1 MFLSDGS
8 LRRPVAMICL
18 IVALVCLGLNA
29 YRKLG
34 LEFMPRVDVPYIT
47 IVTTYPGASP
57 QEIETDIARKIED
70 AVGVIDGLK
79 HVSSSCMENVC
90 QTLLEFELD
99 RDIDVAANDVREKV
113 DLIVNDLPA
122 EAELPKILKYDI
134 NAKPIIS
141 LALTGDLSLGQL
153 YDYADNELSDRIS
166 AISGVAEVELI
177 GGSELEVQVLLDRAR
192 VAARGLTSLDVVQR
206 IQQGIQTVPSGW
218 VRQRGSE
225 YSVKFDSQYLDFRD
239 IGDLEISNQDGSRC
253 YLKDLG
259 RVVMIPE
266 KERQAAFID
275 GRPAIAI
282 RVVKKADANAVK
294 VVERVKK
301 ELAGLKSELPGGMD
315 LIWVTDDGD
324 FIQASVDSAISSVYQ
339 GVLLTAAVLFLFLYN
354 VRSTFIVAVTMPVS
368 FVISLFFM
376 NYLGETLNMSTLLSI
391 GLSVGVLVTNSIVV
405 LERIVKRLETS
416 PNPGEAARLGAGD
429 VAVAVLASAGTN
441 LVVLLPVAFMGGMVG
456 RFLKPFAVTM
466 VLVTVVSLFVSFT
479 LTPILC
485 RFLLKPKNQ
494 GGRLSLLGR
503 LEGWQNRLM
512 GSVAGGYG
520 WLLRFLGRRR
530 WAAVLVLAA
539 ILVLLIASLRL
550 APGLGFTLAA
560 DSDRGEVF
568 VKLEYPTR
576 YDLEHT
582 VARVREADEKL
593 ASLPGLV
600 HRYATLGKVEGI
612 LGQSSEGVYLAQV
625 LLKFTDKNQR
635 SQKIGDLLAEVRR
648 RLSDQPGVLVT
659 VSIPMISGGQAA
671 PVDLEISGSDLAVLD
686 GLAEKVRGL
695 TPEVQGI
702 VDPDTTVRAGK
713 PEIRVRPRRAVL
725 ADLNMSAS
733 DLGKALRANLEG
745 LTASTFK
752 RGDRT
757 YDIRVKFEEEEGK
770 DQIEGFLFPGGPGR
784 PLLLTNLASLEE
796 DLAPI
801 QITRV
806 DKRRVAKLY
815 AQLANNKP
823 LGTAVTEL
831 SGLIDQ
837 RANLPAGY
845 RYRFMG
851 QYEALSESTA
861 EFAEVMLIA
870 LMLTYLMLA
879 AILESFSQPVLILV
893 TVPLAL
899 IGMLWALY
907 LSGESISIFVLL
919 GLVMLMG
926 IVVNNAIL
934 IMEGFN
940 QHRAAGLEP
949 GEAMVRAATE
959 QFRPIIMIT
968 LAAVLGMLPM
978 ALGTGLG
985 SETRVGIGL
994 ASAGG
999 IAVSGLL
1006 TFLVLPVLYQLF
1018 SRRRKPAQPPAEE
1031 R

>member
-8 LRRPVAMICL
+8 LRRPIAMVCL
-18 IVALVCLGLNA
+18 IVALVCLGFNA
-29 YRKLG
+29 FRKLG
-34 LEFMPRVDVPYIT
+34 LEFMPKVDVPYIT

-70 AVGVIDGLK
+70 AVGAVDGLK

-99 RDIDVAANDVREKV
+99 RNIDVAADDVREKV
-113 DLIVNDLPA
+113 DLIVNDLPD

-134 NAKPIIS
+134 NAKPIIN

-153 YDYADNELSDRIS
+153 YDYADNELSDRLS
-166 AISGVAEVELI
+166 SISGVAEVELI
-177 GGSELEVQVLLDRAR
+177 GGSELEVQVLLDRSR
-192 VAARGLTSLDVVQR
+192 VAARGLTSLDVVQG

-218 VRQRGSE
+218 VRQKGSE

-239 IGDLEISNQDGSRC
+239 IGDLEIANQDGSRC

-259 RVVMIPE
+259 RVAMIPE

-294 VVERVKK
+294 VVERVRK
-301 ELAGLKSELPGGMD
+301 ELDSLRSELPGGME
-315 LIWVTDDGD
+315 LVWFTDDAD
-324 FIQASVDSAISSVYQ
+324 FIQSSVDSATSSVWQ
-339 GVLLTAAVLFLFLYN
+339 GVLLTAAVLFFFLFNL
-354 VRSTFIVAVTMPVS
+354 RSTFIVAVTMPVS
-368 FVISLFFM
+368 FVISLFFL
-376 NYLGETLNMSTLLSI
+376 NYLGYTLNMSTLLSI

-405 LERIVKRLETS
+405 LERIIKRLETS
-416 PNPGEAARLGAGD
+416 PDPGQAARLGAGD

-466 VLVTVVSLFVSFT
+466 VIVTLVSLFVSFT

-485 RFLLKPKNQ
+485 RFLLKPKTR

-503 LEGWQNRLM
+503 LEGWQNRLL

-520 WLLRFLGRRR
+520 RMLLFLGRRR
-530 WAAVLVLAA
+530 WAAVIVLAA
-539 ILVLLIASLRL
+539 VLALLAASLRL
-550 APGLGFTLAA
+550 APVLGFSMVA
-560 DSDRGEVF
+560 DSDRGEIA
-568 VKLEYPTR
+568 VKLEYPTG

-582 VARVREADEKL
+582 VARVREAEESL
-593 ASLPGLV
+593 AGLPGLL
-600 HRYATLGKVEGI
+600 HRYTTLGKVEGI

-625 LLKFTDKNQR
+625 LLKFVGKTQR
-635 SQKIGDLLAEVRR
+635 RETIDDLLAEVRR
-648 RLSDQPGVLVT
+648 RLADQPGVIVT
-659 VSIPMISGGQAA
+659 ASIPAVIGGQAS
-671 PVDLEISGSDLAVLD
+671 PLDLEISGADLAVLD
-686 GLAEKVRGL
+686 GLAEKVKEL
-695 TPEVQGI
+695 TTGVQGI
-702 VDPDTTVRAGK
+702 VDPDATVRVGK
-713 PEIRVRPRRAVL
+713 SEIRIRPKRAVL
-725 ADLNMSAS
+725 ADLSMSAV
-733 DLGKALRANLEG
+733 DLGRALRANLEG
-745 LTASTFK
+745 LEASTFK

-770 DQIEGFLFPGGPGR
+770 NQIEGFLFPGGPGR
-784 PLLLTNLASLEE
+784 PLLLANLASLEE
-796 DLAPI
+796 SLAPI

-815 AQLANNKP
+815 ANLANNKP
-823 LGTAVTEL
+823 LGTAVAEL
-831 SGLIDQ
+831 SGLIDRQ
-837 RANLPAGY
+837 VNMPAGY

-870 LMLTYLMLA
+870 MLLTYLMLA
-879 AILESFSQPVLILV
+879 AILESFSQPILILV

-934 IMEGFN
+934 IMEGLN

-949 GEAMVRAATE
+949 GEAMVRAATD
-959 QFRPIIMIT
+959 QFRPIVMIT

-978 ALGTGLG
+978 ALGGGLG
-985 SETRVGIGL
+985 SETRTGIGL

-1006 TFLVLPVLYQLF
+1006 TFLVLPVLYQF
-1018 SRRRKPAQPPAEE
+1018 ISRRKPAQPPARE